1 MNPSRPKKKSKAP
14 EGSRR
19 AFLMAGG
26 AVITTLSL
34 GEARPTRTRS
44 QQLSSRTKIREIMER
59 YGSEIGKARFVS

>member
-1 MNPSRPKKKSKAP
+1 MNPGRPKKKSKAP
-14 EGSRR
+14 ERSRR

-34 GEARPTRTRS
+34 GEAQPAQPRS
-44 QQLSSRTKIREIMER
+44 QQSSSRAKIREIMER